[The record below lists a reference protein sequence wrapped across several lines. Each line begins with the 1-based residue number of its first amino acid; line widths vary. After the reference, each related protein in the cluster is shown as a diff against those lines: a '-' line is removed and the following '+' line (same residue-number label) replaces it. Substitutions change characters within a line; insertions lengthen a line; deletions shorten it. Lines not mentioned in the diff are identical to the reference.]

1 MYKRLA
7 IGPLNSNLK
16 LNSQNRQNLTH
27 LDLFNDLKSRTF
39 LARHKIPDGSFR
51 EQKKYGV
58 GWRFFYDHDTMIL
71 QEQDCFPVFP
81 VKF

>member
-7 IGPLNSNLK
+7 ILNCNLK

-51 EQKKYGV
+51 EQKNMVLAG
-58 GWRFFYDHDTMIL
+58 DSSMIMMIL

>member
-16 LNSQNRQNLTH
+16 LNTQNRQSLTH

-39 LARHKIPDGSFR
+39 WARHKIPDGSFR
-51 EQKKYGV
+51 EQKNMVLAG
-58 GWRFFYDHDTMIL
+58 DSSMTMMIL

>member
-51 EQKKYGV
+51 EQKNMVLAG
-58 GWRFFYDHDTMIL
+58 DSSMIMMIL

>member
-1 MYKRLA
+1 MYERLA

-16 LNSQNRQNLTH
+16 LNSQNRQNITH

-39 LARHKIPDGSFR
+39 LARHKIPEGSFR
-51 EQKKYGV
+51 EQKNMVLAG
-58 GWRFFYDHDTMIL
+58 DSSMIMMIL